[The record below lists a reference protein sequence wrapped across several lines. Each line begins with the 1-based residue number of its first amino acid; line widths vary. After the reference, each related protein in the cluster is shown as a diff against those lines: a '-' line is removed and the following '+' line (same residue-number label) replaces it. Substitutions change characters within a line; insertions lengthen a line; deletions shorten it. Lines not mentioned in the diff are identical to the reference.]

1 MEKNTQTEIQLAV
14 GQYLPNV
21 TLFRNNTGMGWAGK
35 LIRKYNNG
43 SVELADSRP
52 LHAGLC
58 VGSSDLIGW
67 TSVIVTPEMVGRTI
81 AIFTAG
87 EVKVFKK
94 GSQASEDQLKFLTLV
109 HNSGGIAKII
119 RSPEEALVKLTY
131 SI

>member
-14 GQYLPNV
+14 GQHLPNV

-35 LIRKYNNG
+35 LIRKYGNG
-43 SVELADSRP
+43 CVELSDCRP

-58 VGSSDLIGW
+58 LGSSDLIGW
-67 TSVIVTPEMVGRTI
+67 TSVLITPEMVGRTV

-94 GSQASEDQLKFLTLV
+94 GSEASDNQLKFLTLV
-109 HNSGGIAKII
+109 HKCGGIAKII
-119 RSPEEALVKLTY
+119 RSPEEALQKLTY
-131 SI
+131 SL